1 MPHGEICRAKVLI
14 YSRYGRLL
22 DNQADSPQTMI
33 AIEHLSK
40 RYQEIVAL
48 DDLTLQI
55 SAGEIFGLLG
65 PNGAGKTT
73 LIKILTGLAR
83 PTRGSAKIAG
93 LDVVRQP
100 LEVKKLIG
108 VSPQEINLDKE
119 LTAYENLLIYGK
131 LHQVPDL
138 QNRIQ
143 SLLETG
149 DLTERAHN
157 RVREFSGGMQRRL
170 LMLRAIMSRP
180 RVLFLDEPTVGLDPQ
195 VRHQLWDLITQ
206 FKADGITVLL
216 TTHYIE
222 EAEILCDRVGILNRG
237 HLIAL
242 DTPQDLKARAGGYT
256 VESLKN
262 GRRHYELVQDR
273 EEAQQR
279 ALADPQGV
287 IVRRVNLEDVF
298 LKLTGESLAAKREA

>member
-1 MPHGEICRAKVLI
+1 
-14 YSRYGRLL
+14 
-22 DNQADSPQTMI
+22 MI
-33 AIEHLSK
+33 DIEHLSK
-40 RYQEIVAL
+40 RYQDIVAL

-73 LIKILTGLAR
+73 LIKILTGLTR
-83 PTRGSAKIAG
+83 PTGGSAKIAG
-93 LDVVRQP
+93 FDVVRQP
-100 LEVKKLIG
+100 MEVKKLIG

-138 QNRIQ
+138 KNRILV
-143 SLLETG
+143 LLEMG
-149 DLTERAHN
+149 ELSARARH

-170 LMLRAIMSRP
+170 LMLRAIMSQP

-195 VRHQLWDLITQ
+195 VRRQLWDLITR

-237 HLIAL
+237 RLIAL
-242 DTPQDLKARAGGYT
+242 DNPQALTAETGGYI
-256 VESLKN
+256 VESIRN
-262 GRRHYELVQDR
+262 GRRHYEFVQDR
-273 EEAQQR
+273 EEAHRR
-279 ALADPQGV
+279 AQSEPQGV

-298 LKLTGESLAAKREA
+298 LKLTGESLTGKSET